1 MPPNS
6 ARTVLVVEDEDL
18 IAMAAGEALASSGFR
33 VCGTADSEAA
43 ALQLA
48 KQHDPEFAVVD
59 LHLGGVQ
66 SGLRI
71 GRALAAKGVAV
82 LYATGYGS
90 TWRQEMEDTGARGC
104 LTKPYEPAE
113 VPAALVVLERL
124 RAGQAARRLPPD
136 LHLFVD

>member
-1 MPPNS
+1 MPS
-6 ARTVLVVEDEDL
+6 SGARTVLVVEDEDI
-18 IAMAAGEALASSGFR
+18 IAMAAGEALQGSGFR
-33 VCGTADSEAA
+33 VCGTADSEAT

-48 KQHDPEFAVVD
+48 AQHDPEFAVVD

-71 GRALAAKGVAV
+71 GRTLVARGVSV
-82 LYATGYGS
+82 LYATGHGS

-113 VPAALVVLERL
+113 VPAALMVLERL
-124 RAGQAARRLPPD
+124 RAGETVRRLPPD
-136 LHLFVD
+136 MHLFVD